1 MIVENNPDGGED
13 KVILFTIGMR
23 GELTRGAAR
32 HAADAWRS
40 MLVEYPTANVC
51 PQIAGFDDDSRELW
65 EIPEARDYICDWA
78 RFADLDHSA
87 AVVTSP
93 LDQHALAFLAKCGA
107 IADVDPNDVTVGWP
121 R

>member
-1 MIVENNPDGGED
+1 MMVENKPDGGED

-32 HAADAWRS
+32 
-40 MLVEYPTANVC
+40 
-51 PQIAGFDDDSRELW
+51 QIAGFDDDSRELW

-78 RFADLDHSA
+78 RFAGLDHSA
-87 AVVTSP
+87 AVATSP
-93 LDQHALAFLAKCGA
+93 LDRHALAFLAKCGA

>member
-1 MIVENNPDGGED
+1 
-13 KVILFTIGMR
+13 VILFTVGMR
-23 GELTRGAAR
+23 RELTRGAACSR
-32 HAADAWRS
+32 CLAEHASAVSDRQR
-40 MLVEYPTANVC
+40 LPANC
-51 PQIAGFDDDSRELW
+51 RIDDDSRELW

-78 RFADLDHSA
+78 RFAGLDHSA

-107 IADVDPNDVTVGWP
+107 ITDIDPNDVTVGWS